1 MLSSFEVFSIS
12 IQDKFNFSRSKA
24 TVVLSLIGAIV
35 SMVFATSAGEY
46 ILGIADIFVNNIVII
61 FSVIVECI
69 LFSWIFKAK
78 KLIKFLNSMSKSFKI
93 SKLWLAEVKVIIP
106 ILLVVIWFGGLYE
119 LMSVKSTDSIIILI
133 VLTLILVI
141 SSIIF
146 TLLPS
151 KSKKW
156 FETEDRIN

>member
-1 MLSSFEVFSIS
+1 
-12 IQDKFNFSRSKA
+12 
-24 TVVLSLIGAIV
+24 
-35 SMVFATSAGEY
+35 
-46 ILGIADIFVNNIVII
+46 
-61 FSVIVECI
+61 
-69 LFSWIFKAK
+69 
-78 KLIKFLNSMSKSFKI
+78 MSKSFKI